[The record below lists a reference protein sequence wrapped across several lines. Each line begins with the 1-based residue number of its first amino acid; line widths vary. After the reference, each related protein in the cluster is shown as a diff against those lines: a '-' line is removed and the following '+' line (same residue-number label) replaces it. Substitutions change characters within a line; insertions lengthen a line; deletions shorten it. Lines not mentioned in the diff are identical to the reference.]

1 MYERN
6 LSFLDRVIA
15 AFDDGMRAVFA
26 PTPPSHRPY
35 PAGADTVS
43 VLTPAERRL
52 SESLMR
58 VNHTG
63 EICAQALY
71 AAQALTARDPEVQ
84 VRMQQAADEENDHL
98 NWCEVRLEE
107 LNGRVS
113 HLNPLWYLGSFAI
126 GTAAGLV
133 GDKWNLG
140 FVVETENQVVAH
152 LADHLQRLSPADS
165 RTRAVLAQMQ
175 ADEERH
181 ARMAWDAGAAE
192 LPAPVKSLM
201 RLHSKVMTTVAYWV

>member
-15 AFDDGMRAVFA
+15 AFDDGIRAVFA
-26 PTPPSHRPY
+26 PTPSSHRPY

-84 VRMQQAADEENDHL
+84 VRMQQAGGAE
-98 NWCEVRLEE
+98 R
-107 LNGRVS
+107 
-113 HLNPLWYLGSFAI
+113 
-126 GTAAGLV
+126 AGQP
-133 GDKWNLG
+133 
-140 FVVETENQVVAH
+140 T
-152 LADHLQRLSPADS
+152 
-165 RTRAVLAQMQ
+165 
-175 ADEERH
+175 
-181 ARMAWDAGAAE
+181 
-192 LPAPVKSLM
+192 
-201 RLHSKVMTTVAYWV
+201 